1 MTSFGITHN
10 PGRGTFRRLQ
20 VLRAWRVTPN
30 MRRIVLTGPELAGFA
45 FYRQGLGPYVKL
57 LVPPANFKDPG
68 WPRFDATG
76 AIEGATDQRPVV
88 RTYTVRDFDEALQ
101 ELTIDFVLH
110 GDRGPASRWAIL
122 AEPGDSIALLERG
135 FSQPHGVDR
144 YIFIGD
150 HTALPAIA
158 QSLESLPDDSKGQAI
173 IYLHDAADKQPL
185 CVPPGMSL
193 TWLIDERPVGFA
205 AVMQALLRP
214 LNVTDERLF
223 LWVGAEAGLARS
235 LLAHAKNEL
244 GLPRDQHSI
253 LNYWRQGFAEGA
265 FERGS

>member
-1 MTSFGITHN
+1 MTGFGITHN

-20 VLRAWRVTPN
+20 VLRAWCLTPH
-30 MRRIVLTGPELAGFA
+30 MRRVVLSGPELAGFA

-68 WPRFDATG
+68 WPRFDAAG
-76 AIEGATDQRPVV
+76 AIEGPVAERPVV

-110 GDRGPASRWAIL
+110 GDDGPASRWAIR

-144 YIFIGD
+144 YLFIGD

-158 QSLESLPDDSKGQAI
+158 QSLESLPDDSKGQAVI
-173 IYLHDAADKQPL
+173 CLHDAADKQPL
-185 CVPPGMSL
+185 RAPPGLSL
-193 TWLIDERPVGFA
+193 TWLIDEGPIGFA
-205 AVMQALLRP
+205 AVMQAVQQP
-214 LNVTDERLF
+214 LTAQGEHIF
-223 LWVGAEAGLARS
+223 LWVGAEASLARS
-235 LLAHAKNEL
+235 LRAYAKNEL

-265 FERGS
+265 FERSG